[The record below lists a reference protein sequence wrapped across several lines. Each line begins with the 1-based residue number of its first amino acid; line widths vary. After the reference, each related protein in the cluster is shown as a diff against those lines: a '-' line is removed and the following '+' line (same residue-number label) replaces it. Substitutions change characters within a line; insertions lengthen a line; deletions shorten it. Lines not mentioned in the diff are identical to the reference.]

1 MGCIESKAYAE
12 SSEKILDDK
21 LGTDISQYIDIDE
34 NYVAYEHNVA
44 SSQNNGS
51 PPKTRSS
58 MYGRI

>member
-34 NYVAYEHNVA
+34 NYVAYEHNN
-44 SSQNNGS
+44 S
-51 PPKTRSS
+51 PKTRSG
-58 MYGRI
+58 MYSRT